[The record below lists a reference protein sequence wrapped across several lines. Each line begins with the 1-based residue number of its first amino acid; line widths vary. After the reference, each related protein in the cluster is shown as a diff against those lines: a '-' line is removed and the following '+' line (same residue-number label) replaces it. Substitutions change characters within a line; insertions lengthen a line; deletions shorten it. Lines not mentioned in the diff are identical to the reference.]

1 MTDSVYEEIG
11 GKAAVEAVVEDFYD
25 RVLSDDRLVGF
36 FDGTDMAELR
46 AHQVQF
52 ISAVAGGPMTY
63 SGDEMRDAH
72 RHLDIREA
80 DFEAVGTHLERALR
94 ENGVDEANIAAIMDE
109 VSALEDPIL
118 GR

>member
-25 RVLSDDRLVGF
+25 RVLADDRLVGF
-36 FDGTDMAELR
+36 FEGTDMAELR

-52 ISAVAGGPMTY
+52 ISAVAGGPVTY
-63 SGDEMRDAH
+63 TGGEMRDAH
-72 RHLDIREA
+72 RHLDISEA
-80 DFEAVGTHLERALR
+80 DFEAVGTYLERALR
-94 ENGVDEANIAAIMDE
+94 ENDVSEANIADIMAE

-118 GR
+118 DR